1 MCLRSRAVPKMDP
14 RAANLAVALWDGYVQ
29 DARRHA
35 YQWRPVDRW
44 RQDSKDA
51 GLRARARRRSS
62 LCKSSSI
69 SLVDLVL
76 LQGCM
81 VILKICE
88 T

>member
-1 MCLRSRAVPKMDP
+1 MDP
-14 RAANLAVALWDGYVQ
+14 RAANMAVAVWNGCTR

-44 RQDSKDA
+44 RQASKDA

-62 LCKSSSI
+62 LCKSSSV

-76 LQGCM
+76 VHGCM
-81 VILKICE
+81 VLLKNCKLN
-88 T
+88 

>member
-1 MCLRSRAVPKMDP
+1 MPKMDP
-14 RAANLAVALWDGYVQ
+14 RAANMAVAVWNGYVQ

-35 YQWRPVDRW
+35 YQWRPVDGW
-44 RQDSKDA
+44 RQDSKDV
-51 GLRARARRRSS
+51 GLVARARRRSS

-76 LQGCM
+76 VEGCM
-81 VILKICE
+81 VLLKNCE